1 MIWFSGSKYCFLYFR
16 REVYCIDFETIERNS
31 CQSNTKY
38 ATITWIANEEKRGWN
53 DGEFNWGWKLYDY
66 RPLFFMH
73 LSGWN
78 FRKDIYFS
86 HRSPSFHNC
95 FSRECCDHFFS
106 TEGVFPSSAVKTFV
120 WLPCL
125 HRFGSG
131 PHRASFALWT
141 LSVIRPF
148 EDVPLLINR
157 LSCHG
162 FRVCWFILV
171 DNYCNKC
178 RQTFCSF
185 TRARVQTSC
194 NCEASKSPY
203 CCFWVSI
210 ALLATVVFQSVR
222 IALGIAFAVLLS
234 CIIISTFCYIKI
246 YHALRLRLSPAQ
258 RQGHQGQPNG
268 EGIQQSKAQY
278 KETVSTAVWVQM
290 TLLACYLP
298 YGLVGAS
305 KATTGLNTPSLSLAL
320 TLSTSLLLSNLT
332 INPFLYC
339 WRMRVLLFIQW
350 RNLKVSSDSTHILYQ
365 PLQILYNWTVCCE
378 GNLVLSTELIA

>member
-1 MIWFSGSKYCFLYFR
+1 MRKSVDEMMANLTEDENCTTTDQYFLCTSVVRTSEKTFILATGLPLSIIAFLGNVVIICSLQRVSSLHPPSKLLFGCLAFTDLGVGLIVHPLRFGRYLSLDHSKTCHYLSI
-16 REVYCIDFETIERNS
+16 VYLVTGFVFAGLS
-31 CQSNTKY
+31 LL
-38 ATITWIANEEKRGWN
+38 TITAISVDR
-53 DGEFNWGWKLYDY
+53 L
-66 RPLFFMH
+66 
-73 LSGWN
+73 
-78 FRKDIYFS
+78 
-86 HRSPSFHNC
+86 
-95 FSRECCDHFFS
+95 
-106 TEGVFPSSAVKTFV
+106 
-120 WLPCL
+120 
-125 HRFGSG
+125 
-131 PHRASFALWT
+131 FALSLGLGYRQVVT
-141 LSVIRPF
+141 VKR
-148 EDVPLLINR
+148 VRALI
-157 LSCHG
+157 
-162 FRVCWFILV
+162 
-171 DNYCNKC
+171 
-178 RQTFCSF
+178 
-185 TRARVQTSC
+185 A
-194 NCEASKSPY
+194 
-203 CCFWVSI
+203 CFWVSI

-258 RQGHQGQPNG
+258 RQGHQGQPK
-268 EGIQQSKAQY
+268 GIQQSKARY

-305 KATTGLNTPSLSLAL
+305 KAITGLNTPSLSLAL
-320 TLSTSLLLSNLT
+320 TLSTSLLLSNST

>member
-1 MIWFSGSKYCFLYFR
+1 
-16 REVYCIDFETIERNS
+16 
-31 CQSNTKY
+31 
-38 ATITWIANEEKRGWN
+38 
-53 DGEFNWGWKLYDY
+53 
-66 RPLFFMH
+66 MH

-86 HRSPSFHNC
+86 YRSPSFHNC

-148 EDVPLLINR
+148 EDVPLLITGFVFAGLSLLTITAISVDR
-157 LSCHG
+157 LFALSLG
-162 FRVCWFILV
+162 LGYRQVVTVKRVRALV
-171 DNYCNKC
+171 
-178 RQTFCSF
+178 
-185 TRARVQTSC
+185 A
-194 NCEASKSPY
+194 
-203 CCFWVSI
+203 CFWVSI
-210 ALLATVVFQSVR
+210 ALLATVVFHSVR

-268 EGIQQSKAQY
+268 EGIQQSKARY
-278 KETVSTAVWVQM
+278 KETASTAVWVQM

-305 KATTGLNTPSLSLAL
+305 KAITGLNTPSLSLAL
-320 TLSTSLLLSNLT
+320 TLSTSLLLSNST

-339 WRMRVLLFIQW
+339 WRMREIKQDVKEKIRRFCCL
-350 RNLKVSSDSTHILYQ
+350 SSEET
-365 PLQILYNWTVCCE
+365 
-378 GNLVLSTELIA
+378 